1 MITDINW
8 HHLVTAKFI
17 NLPRLSVFYAYALIS
32 VLVYFQMRRKH
43 VTFAACG
50 LFSLAVIMFFMDVL
64 GTPGVPKI
72 QWMHHIYTQAISSQD
87 IDETTHTEINP
98 DFNHL
103 HHRTASVGDYHHDH
117 SFAES
122 VKPTD
127 VEKDLN
133 ITKHG
138 KMEDLGNRVNSTNR
152 VRVIINAK
160 FRTGSSFTGEL
171 FIKHSLFAYYFE
183 PLYYFA
189 DITTIESS
197 SEDEILW
204 TLGRI
209 LNCTITDTDLEA
221 GRLGTEFWKPI
232 VLCGFKT
239 GKQWKT
245 NMYPAWRC
253 NHICSKVWYETTYS
267 FLNFNGCTVEVWEWI
282 SNFMPHFM
290 MRVVTYTCWD

>member
-8 HHLVTAKFI
+8 YHLVTAKII
-17 NLPRLSVFYAYALIS
+17 NLPGLSVFDAYALIS

-64 GTPGVPKI
+64 GTAAVPKV
-72 QWMHHIYTQAISSQD
+72 QWMHHIYTGAMSSQE
-87 IDETTHTEINP
+87 IDETKHAEINP

-103 HHRTASVGDYHHDH
+103 HHRTASVVDYHH

-127 VEKDLN
+127 MEKELD

-138 KMEDLGNRVNSTNR
+138 KTEDLGNRVNSTNR

-160 FRTGSSFTGEL
+160 YRTGSSFTGEL

-183 PLYYFA
+183 PLHYFA
-189 DITTIESS
+189 DITTTESR
-197 SEDEILW
+197 SEDVILW
-204 TLGRI
+204 TLERL

-239 GKQWKT
+239 GKHWKR
-245 NMYPAWRC
+245 NMHPAWKS
-253 NHICSKVWYETTYS
+253 NYIGSKVWYETTYS
-267 FLNFNGCTVEVWEWI
+267 FLNFNGCTIEVWEWI
-282 SNFMPHFM
+282 SNFIPHFM
-290 MRVVTYTCWD
+290 MRVINIRAEM